1 MKRNILYLLSIGICL
16 FTCVG
21 SHAAA
26 PETRAHLERGRSLFD
41 HGRWT
46 DARYELLKA
55 REGADRDDRLTLQ
68 QIDYQLAVCALK
80 LGSRDAEAMLADFS
94 KRYPESVYNNDL
106 RFAQGLLYCSRS
118 EYDKALACFGR
129 VNYRALD
136 RTRREQ
142 YDLRMG
148 YIEFGRD
155 DYDRAMTYFDR
166 INPQSEFYDHALYYK
181 SYIAYAREQYDWARS
196 GFERLLKSEAYGKVA
211 PYYLLQIEFKQGNY
225 RYVVENGEELIRRA
239 SPRQRTE
246 LSRVMA
252 EAWFRLGEYS
262 KPLDYLDAFVQAG
275 GEMGRD
281 ENYLYGFSLYRTARY
296 DDAAEYLRKACG
308 ADDALTQNA
317 SYHLADC
324 YLRGGD
330 KQQAM
335 QSFAMASNAEF
346 DSAIAEDALFN
357 YGKLQYEL
365 GGGRFNEAI
374 QVLNR
379 YVAQYPSSPRV
390 RTAKELLAAAYYN
403 SHNYDE
409 AYEIIASYPDPDGD
423 LLAAK
428 QKIAY
433 FRGLS
438 ALEKGDTQGAGRY
451 LAESARIGISPKY
464 NALATF
470 WQGEIAYGRGNY
482 DVALRDYESYLKR
495 APKTEPEYAMAFYNT
510 GYCHFSKEN
519 MPRARESFVR
529 FIELYPTQD
538 GYRTD
543 ARNRLGDTYYSDRQF
558 DEALKY
564 YGQAAAASDDGA
576 DYARYQRAVT
586 LGILGRT
593 SEKIKALQQ
602 IIRDGRGDYLDDAT
616 YELGR
621 TFVAQERYRE
631 GAAVLEPFVE
641 TYVYSPYRSAA
652 LSELGL
658 AYLNLG
664 DKKKSL
670 SYYDMVVK
678 TAPQSSDAKDAL
690 QGIRDIYVSEGDAGG
705 YFDYARKSGVEGDL
719 TAMSRD
725 SLSFA
730 AARRIYLSGEPA
742 SAAKSLRSYLESYPK
757 GYYTADAL
765 YCLSDC
771 YLKTGERSRAIETLA
786 ALAGAGQ
793 NQYTHRALK
802 TLAGMTFADERFTEA
817 AAAYRK
823 LADAESTAAGK
834 AEAMNGYVRATIAAG
849 DEERILSMADD
860 VASYTAAGDLAWRE
874 SQFAKAGILDRRGDA
889 AAAQK
894 IYKVLSANVKTSEG
908 AESAYRVIE
917 SAFRA
922 GDTARAEKLV
932 LDFSDKG
939 TPHAFWLA
947 KSFLVLGDIYVQK
960 GDMFQARATYQ
971 SIVDGYTPADDGI
984 VAEAKEKIKKLN

>member
-1 MKRNILYLLSIGICL
+1 MNIVCLDMEGVLVPEIWIAFAEESGIPELRRTTRDEPDYDKLMRWRIDLLRQRGLKLSAIQETISRIDPLPGAKDFLDALRKDTQVVILSDTFDQFAMPLMAKLGYPTLLCNTLEVDGEGYITRHLMRCEHSKLTTVKALQSIGYDTIAS
-16 FTCVG
+16 G
-21 SHAAA
+21 DS
-26 PETRAHLERGRSLFD
+26 
-41 HGRWT
+41 
-46 DARYELLKA
+46 Y
-55 REGADRDDRLTLQ
+55 
-68 QIDYQLAVCALK
+68 
-80 LGSRDAEAMLADFS
+80 
-94 KRYPESVYNNDL
+94 NDL
-106 RFAQGLLYCSRS
+106 EMILHSKAGFLFRGP
-118 EYDKALACFGR
+118 DK
-129 VNYRALD
+129 
-136 RTRREQ
+136 
-142 YDLRMG
+142 
-148 YIEFGRD
+148 I
-155 DYDRAMTYFDR
+155 
-166 INPQSEFYDHALYYK
+166 
-181 SYIAYAREQYDWARS
+181 
-196 GFERLLKSEAYGKVA
+196 
-211 PYYLLQIEFKQGNY
+211 KQ
-225 RYVVENGEELIRRA
+225 
-239 SPRQRTE
+239 
-246 LSRVMA
+246 
-252 EAWFRLGEYS
+252 
-262 KPLDYLDAFVQAG
+262 D
-275 GEMGRD
+275 
-281 ENYLYGFSLYRTARY
+281 
-296 DDAAEYLRKACG
+296 
-308 ADDALTQNA
+308 
-317 SYHLADC
+317 
-324 YLRGGD
+324 
-330 KQQAM
+330 
-335 QSFAMASNAEF
+335 
-346 DSAIAEDALFN
+346 
-357 YGKLQYEL
+357 
-365 GGGRFNEAI
+365 
-374 QVLNR
+374 
-379 YVAQYPSSPRV
+379 
-390 RTAKELLAAAYYN
+390 
-403 SHNYDE
+403 
-409 AYEIIASYPDPDGD
+409 YPDLPAFEDYGD

-631 GAAVLEPFVE
+631 GAAVLEHFVE

>member
-1 MKRNILYLLSIGICL
+1 M
-16 FTCVG
+16 
-21 SHAAA
+21 
-26 PETRAHLERGRSLFD
+26 
-41 HGRWT
+41 
-46 DARYELLKA
+46 
-55 REGADRDDRLTLQ
+55 
-68 QIDYQLAVCALK
+68 
-80 LGSRDAEAMLADFS
+80 
-94 KRYPESVYNNDL
+94 
-106 RFAQGLLYCSRS
+106 
-118 EYDKALACFGR
+118 
-129 VNYRALD
+129 
-136 RTRREQ
+136 
-142 YDLRMG
+142 
-148 YIEFGRD
+148 
-155 DYDRAMTYFDR
+155 
-166 INPQSEFYDHALYYK
+166 
-181 SYIAYAREQYDWARS
+181 
-196 GFERLLKSEAYGKVA
+196 
-211 PYYLLQIEFKQGNY
+211 
-225 RYVVENGEELIRRA
+225 
-239 SPRQRTE
+239 
-246 LSRVMA
+246 
-252 EAWFRLGEYS
+252 
-262 KPLDYLDAFVQAG
+262 
-275 GEMGRD
+275 
-281 ENYLYGFSLYRTARY
+281 
-296 DDAAEYLRKACG
+296 
-308 ADDALTQNA
+308 
-317 SYHLADC
+317 
-324 YLRGGD
+324 
-330 KQQAM
+330 
-335 QSFAMASNAEF
+335 
-346 DSAIAEDALFN
+346 
-357 YGKLQYEL
+357 
-365 GGGRFNEAI
+365 
-374 QVLNR
+374 
-379 YVAQYPSSPRV
+379 
-390 RTAKELLAAAYYN
+390 
-403 SHNYDE
+403 
-409 AYEIIASYPDPDGD
+409 
-423 LLAAK
+423 
-428 QKIAY
+428 
-433 FRGLS
+433 S
-438 ALEKGDTQGAGRY
+438 ALEKGDDGGGRRY

-482 DVALRDYESYLKR
+482 DVALRDYESYLSGAENR
-495 APKTEPEYAMAFYNT
+495 ARICDGFLQYGVLPLLEGEYA
-510 GYCHFSKEN
+510 
-519 MPRARESFVR
+519 RARESFVR

-786 ALAGAGQ
+786 ALADAGQ

-802 TLAGMTFADERFTEA
+802 MLAGMTFADERFTEA

-860 VASYTAAGDLAWRE
+860 VASYTAAGDEAWRA

-894 IYKVLSANVKTSEG
+894 IYKVLSANVKTPEG

>member
-1 MKRNILYLLSIGICL
+1 MNIVCLDMEGVLVPEIWIAFAEESGIPELRRTTRDEPDYDKLMRWRIDLLRQRGLKLSAIQETISRIDPLPGAKDFLDALRKDTQVVILSDTFDQFAMPLMAKLGYPTLLCNTLEVDGEGYITRHLMRCEHSKLTTVKALQSIGYDTIAS
-16 FTCVG
+16 G
-21 SHAAA
+21 DS
-26 PETRAHLERGRSLFD
+26 
-41 HGRWT
+41 
-46 DARYELLKA
+46 Y
-55 REGADRDDRLTLQ
+55 
-68 QIDYQLAVCALK
+68 
-80 LGSRDAEAMLADFS
+80 
-94 KRYPESVYNNDL
+94 NDL
-106 RFAQGLLYCSRS
+106 EMILHSKAGFLFRGP
-118 EYDKALACFGR
+118 DK
-129 VNYRALD
+129 
-136 RTRREQ
+136 
-142 YDLRMG
+142 
-148 YIEFGRD
+148 I
-155 DYDRAMTYFDR
+155 
-166 INPQSEFYDHALYYK
+166 
-181 SYIAYAREQYDWARS
+181 
-196 GFERLLKSEAYGKVA
+196 
-211 PYYLLQIEFKQGNY
+211 KQ
-225 RYVVENGEELIRRA
+225 
-239 SPRQRTE
+239 
-246 LSRVMA
+246 
-252 EAWFRLGEYS
+252 
-262 KPLDYLDAFVQAG
+262 D
-275 GEMGRD
+275 
-281 ENYLYGFSLYRTARY
+281 
-296 DDAAEYLRKACG
+296 
-308 ADDALTQNA
+308 
-317 SYHLADC
+317 
-324 YLRGGD
+324 
-330 KQQAM
+330 
-335 QSFAMASNAEF
+335 
-346 DSAIAEDALFN
+346 
-357 YGKLQYEL
+357 
-365 GGGRFNEAI
+365 
-374 QVLNR
+374 
-379 YVAQYPSSPRV
+379 
-390 RTAKELLAAAYYN
+390 
-403 SHNYDE
+403 
-409 AYEIIASYPDPDGD
+409 YPDLPAFEDYGD

-438 ALEKGDTQGAGRY
+438 ALEKGDTEGAGRY

-705 YFDYARKSGVEGDL
+705 YFDYARKSGAEGDL

-860 VASYTAAGDLAWRE
+860 VASYTAAGDEAWRA

-894 IYKVLSANVKTSEG
+894 IYKVLSANVKTPEG
-908 AESAYRVIE
+908 AESAYRVVE

>member
-1 MKRNILYLLSIGICL
+1 MCI
-16 FTCVG
+16 
-21 SHAAA
+21 
-26 PETRAHLERGRSLFD
+26 
-41 HGRWT
+41 
-46 DARYELLKA
+46 
-55 REGADRDDRLTLQ
+55 RD
-68 QIDYQLAVCALK
+68 
-80 LGSRDAEAMLADFS
+80 
-94 KRYPESVYNNDL
+94 
-106 RFAQGLLYCSRS
+106 
-118 EYDKALACFGR
+118 
-129 VNYRALD
+129 
-136 RTRREQ
+136 
-142 YDLRMG
+142 
-148 YIEFGRD
+148 
-155 DYDRAMTYFDR
+155 
-166 INPQSEFYDHALYYK
+166 

-196 GFERLLKSEAYGKVA
+196 GFERLLKSEAYGEVA

-239 SPRQRTE
+239 SPR
-246 LSRVMA
+246 
-252 EAWFRLGEYS
+252 
-262 KPLDYLDAFVQAG
+262 
-275 GEMGRD
+275 
-281 ENYLYGFSLYRTARY
+281 
-296 DDAAEYLRKACG
+296 
-308 ADDALTQNA
+308 
-317 SYHLADC
+317 
-324 YLRGGD
+324 
-330 KQQAM
+330 
-335 QSFAMASNAEF
+335 
-346 DSAIAEDALFN
+346 
-357 YGKLQYEL
+357 
-365 GGGRFNEAI
+365 
-374 QVLNR
+374 
-379 YVAQYPSSPRV
+379 
-390 RTAKELLAAAYYN
+390 
-403 SHNYDE
+403 
-409 AYEIIASYPDPDGD
+409 
-423 LLAAK
+423 
-428 QKIAY
+428 
-433 FRGLS
+433 
-438 ALEKGDTQGAGRY
+438 
-451 LAESARIGISPKY
+451 
-464 NALATF
+464 
-470 WQGEIAYGRGNY
+470 
-482 DVALRDYESYLKR
+482 
-495 APKTEPEYAMAFYNT
+495 
-510 GYCHFSKEN
+510 
-519 MPRARESFVR
+519 
-529 FIELYPTQD
+529 
-538 GYRTD
+538 
-543 ARNRLGDTYYSDRQF
+543 
-558 DEALKY
+558 
-564 YGQAAAASDDGA
+564 
-576 DYARYQRAVT
+576 QRAVT

>member
-1 MKRNILYLLSIGICL
+1 MGLAIFYETLLVILVSALTAAVCLSSYLVTKRKTMLFACIAFMFYFFDVASILQDDY
-16 FTCVG
+16 
-21 SHAAA
+21 AARELA
-26 PETRAHLERGRSLFD
+26 SGLTQEYYFIRSLYTMVTGAGFL
-41 HGRWT
+41 GAFWFMVCEYIGECRRSIRIT
-46 DARYELLKA
+46 PIVVYAILSLILLA
-55 REGADRDDRLTLQ
+55 ISGE
-68 QIDYQLAVCALK
+68 
-80 LGSRDAEAMLADFS
+80 S
-94 KRYPESVYNNDL
+94 KVL
-106 RFAQGLLYCSRS
+106 RFCYYSCRAAFMFWILAYGAVHYLRTKDPVERQRLGRYKNHCI
-118 EYDKALACFGR
+118 ALA
-129 VNYRALD
+129 
-136 RTRREQ
+136 
-142 YDLRMG
+142 
-148 YIEFGRD
+148 
-155 DYDRAMTYFDR
+155 
-166 INPQSEFYDHALYYK
+166 
-181 SYIAYAREQYDWARS
+181 
-196 GFERLLKSEAYGKVA
+196 LLGM
-211 PYYLLQIEFKQGNY
+211 
-225 RYVVENGEELIRRA
+225 
-239 SPRQRTE
+239 
-246 LSRVMA
+246 VM
-252 EAWFRLGEYS
+252 
-262 KPLDYLDAFVQAG
+262 V
-275 GEMGRD
+275 
-281 ENYLYGFSLYRTARY
+281 
-296 DDAAEYLRKACG
+296 
-308 ADDALTQNA
+308 
-317 SYHLADC
+317 
-324 YLRGGD
+324 
-330 KQQAM
+330 
-335 QSFAMASNAEF
+335 
-346 DSAIAEDALFN
+346 AEDALFN

-438 ALEKGDTQGAGRY
+438 ALEKGDTEGAGRY

-786 ALAGAGQ
+786 ALADAGQ

-802 TLAGMTFADERFTEA
+802 MLAGMTFADERFTEA

-860 VASYTAAGDLAWRE
+860 VASYTAAGDEAWRA

-894 IYKVLSANVKTSEG
+894 IYKVLSANVKTPEG

>member
-1 MKRNILYLLSIGICL
+1 MLNLQKHSDICPANRVSQIKEYYFSKKLKEVADMNAKGLDVISLGIGSPDRPPHIRTIDALCEDSRKEDAHGYQPYIGIPAL
-16 FTCVG
+16 REAFSDWYKRWYGVELTPKTEIQPLIG
-21 SHAAA
+21 SKEGILHISLAFLNPGDGVLVPNPGYPTYTSVSKLA
-26 PETRAHLERGRSLFD
+26 EAHIIN
-41 HGRWT
+41 
-46 DARYELLKA
+46 YELTEKNGWLP
-55 REGADRDDRLTLQ
+55 DF
-68 QIDYQLAVCALK
+68 
-80 LGSRDAEAMLADFS
+80 EAIE
-94 KRYPESVYNNDL
+94 KNDL
-106 RFAQGLLYCSRS
+106 SNVNLMW
-118 EYDKALACFGR
+118 
-129 VNYRALD
+129 VNYPHMPTGTPAS
-136 RTRREQ
+136 
-142 YDLRMG
+142 
-148 YIEFGRD
+148 
-155 DYDRAMTYFDR
+155 
-166 INPQSEFYDHALYYK
+166 INL
-181 SYIAYAREQYDWARS
+181 
-196 GFERLLKSEAYGKVA
+196 FERLVAFGKKHNIIIINDN
-211 PYYLLQIEFKQGNY
+211 PYSFILNE
-225 RYVVENGEELIRRA
+225 
-239 SPRQRTE
+239 
-246 LSRVMA
+246 
-252 EAWFRLGEYS
+252 
-262 KPLDYLDAFVQAG
+262 KPLSILSVPGAKDICI
-275 GEMGRD
+275 EM
-281 ENYLYGFSLYRTARY
+281 NSMS
-296 DDAAEYLRKACG
+296 KAHNMPG
-308 ADDALTQNA
+308 WRIGML
-317 SYHLADC
+317 
-324 YLRGGD
+324 
-330 KQQAM
+330 
-335 QSFAMASNAEF
+335 ASNAEF

-438 ALEKGDTQGAGRY
+438 ALEKGDTEGAGRY

-705 YFDYARKSGVEGDL
+705 YFDYARKSGAEGDL

-860 VASYTAAGDLAWRE
+860 VASYTAAGDEAWRA

-894 IYKVLSANVKTSEG
+894 IYKVLSANVKTPEG
-908 AESAYRVIE
+908 AESAYRVVE

>member
-1 MKRNILYLLSIGICL
+1 MRKKLSLLLTLALCAVCTLRVQAGE
-16 FTCVG
+16 
-21 SHAAA
+21 
-26 PETRAHLERGRSLFD
+26 PESETFIERGRSLFD
-41 HGRWT
+41 YGRWS
-46 DARYELLKA
+46 DARHEFLRA
-55 REGADRDDRLTLQ
+55 RDVLAPSDRVAAQTVDF
-68 QIDYQLAVCALK
+68 YLAACAVE
-80 LGSRDAEAMLADFS
+80 LGSRDAEGALRDFEA
-94 KRYPESVYNNDL
+94 RYPGSVYANDV
-106 RFAQGLLYCSRS
+106 RFALGSFYCAAGNMEKAR
-118 EYDKALACFGR
+118 EAFAQTDYKALSAP
-129 VNYRALD
+129 
-136 RTRREQ
+136 RREQ
-142 YDLRMG
+142 YDIRMG
-148 YIEFGRD
+148 YVAFAEG
-155 DYDRAMTYFDR
+155 DYRKAYDYFDR
-166 INPQSEFYDHALYYK
+166 IGSRSEYADHARYYK
-181 SYIAYAREQYDWARS
+181 AYIDYAEGRYGRAKQAFTALLRSDAYRD
-196 GFERLLKSEAYGKVA
+196 VV
-211 PYYLLQIEFKQGNY
+211 PYYLMQIEFREGNY
-225 RYVVENGEELIRRA
+225 RYVVENGETLARRA
-239 SPRQRTE
+239 VPERRAE
-246 LSRVMA
+246 LERVVA
-252 EAWFRLGEYS
+252 ESWFRLEDFNRT
-262 KPLDYLDAFVQAG
+262 LEHLAAFRKAG
-275 GEMGRD
+275 GEMDRD
-281 ENYLYGFSLYRTARY
+281 ASYLEGFSLYRTARY
-296 DDAAEYLRKACG
+296 AEAAEWLRKACG
-308 ADDALTQNA
+308 AEDALTQNA

-705 YFDYARKSGVEGDL
+705 YFYYARKNGCVGEL
-719 TAMSRD
+719 IALSRD
-725 SLSFA
+725 SAFFFC
-730 AARRIYLSGEPA
+730 ARRCYLSGGA
-742 SAAKSLRSYLESYPK
+742 GSAAHMLPWFFGRFSH
-757 GYYTADAL
+757 GDYTDPAL
-765 YCLSDC
+765 YCLGDC
-771 YLKTGERSRAIETLA
+771 
-786 ALAGAGQ
+786 
-793 NQYTHRALK
+793 
-802 TLAGMTFADERFTEA
+802 
-817 AAAYRK
+817 
-823 LADAESTAAGK
+823 
-834 AEAMNGYVRATIAAG
+834 
-849 DEERILSMADD
+849 
-860 VASYTAAGDLAWRE
+860 
-874 SQFAKAGILDRRGDA
+874 
-889 AAAQK
+889 
-894 IYKVLSANVKTSEG
+894 
-908 AESAYRVIE
+908 
-917 SAFRA
+917 
-922 GDTARAEKLV
+922 
-932 LDFSDKG
+932 
-939 TPHAFWLA
+939 
-947 KSFLVLGDIYVQK
+947 
-960 GDMFQARATYQ
+960 
-971 SIVDGYTPADDGI
+971 
-984 VAEAKEKIKKLN
+984 

>member
-1 MKRNILYLLSIGICL
+1 MRKFRISLLTL
-16 FTCVG
+16 AL
-21 SHAAA
+21 AACA
-26 PETRAHLERGRSLFD
+26 FGAQAAGPEIETLAGRARDLFD
-41 HGRWT
+41 YGRWS
-46 DARYELLKA
+46 DARQEFLRVRAALTPSDRLLAQEADFYLAACAVELGSPDA
-55 REGADRDDRLTLQ
+55 EGALREF
-68 QIDYQLAVCALK
+68 
-80 LGSRDAEAMLADFS
+80 AE
-94 KRYPESVYNNDL
+94 RYPESVYANDV
-106 RFAQGLLYCSRS
+106 RFALGSFYCAAGNMEKAR
-118 EYDKALACFGR
+118 EAFAQTDYKALSAP
-129 VNYRALD
+129 
-136 RTRREQ
+136 RREQ
-142 YDLRMG
+142 YDIRMG
-148 YIEFGRD
+148 YVAFAGG
-155 DYDRAMTYFDR
+155 DYRKAYDYFDR
-166 INPQSEFYDHALYYK
+166 IGSRSEYADHARYYK
-181 SYIAYAREQYDWARS
+181 AYIDYAEGRYGRAKQAFTALLRSDAYRD
-196 GFERLLKSEAYGKVA
+196 VV
-211 PYYLLQIEFKQGNY
+211 PYYLMQIEFREGNY
-225 RYVVENGEELIRRA
+225 RYVVENGETLARRA
-239 SPRQRTE
+239 VPERRAE
-246 LSRVMA
+246 LERVVA
-252 EAWFRLGEYS
+252 ESWFRLEDFNRT
-262 KPLDYLDAFVQAG
+262 LEHLAAFRKAG
-275 GEMGRD
+275 GEMDRD
-281 ENYLYGFSLYRTARY
+281 ASYLEGFSLYRTARY
-296 DDAAEYLRKACG
+296 AEAAEWLRKACG
-308 ADDALTQNA
+308 AEDALTQNA

-438 ALEKGDTQGAGRY
+438 ALEKGDTEGAGRY

-786 ALAGAGQ
+786 ALADAGQ

-802 TLAGMTFADERFTEA
+802 MLAGMTFADERFTEA

-860 VASYTAAGDLAWRE
+860 VASYTAAGDEAWRA

-894 IYKVLSANVKTSEG
+894 IYKVLSANVKTPEG

>member
-1 MKRNILYLLSIGICL
+1 M
-16 FTCVG
+16 
-21 SHAAA
+21 
-26 PETRAHLERGRSLFD
+26 
-41 HGRWT
+41 
-46 DARYELLKA
+46 
-55 REGADRDDRLTLQ
+55 Q
-68 QIDYQLAVCALK
+68 QV
-80 LGSRDAEAMLADFS
+80 
-94 KRYPESVYNNDL
+94 
-106 RFAQGLLYCSRS
+106 
-118 EYDKALACFGR
+118 
-129 VNYRALD
+129 
-136 RTRREQ
+136 
-142 YDLRMG
+142 
-148 YIEFGRD
+148 
-155 DYDRAMTYFDR
+155 
-166 INPQSEFYDHALYYK
+166 
-181 SYIAYAREQYDWARS
+181 
-196 GFERLLKSEAYGKVA
+196 
-211 PYYLLQIEFKQGNY
+211 
-225 RYVVENGEELIRRA
+225 
-239 SPRQRTE
+239 
-246 LSRVMA
+246 
-252 EAWFRLGEYS
+252 
-262 KPLDYLDAFVQAG
+262 
-275 GEMGRD
+275 
-281 ENYLYGFSLYRTARY
+281 
-296 DDAAEYLRKACG
+296 CG

-705 YFDYARKSGVEGDL
+705 YFDYARESGDPRDL
-719 TAMSRD
+719 CLGRQG
-725 SLSFA
+725 
-730 AARRIYLSGEPA
+730 RRLFRLCRQG
-742 SAAKSLRSYLESYPK
+742 
-757 GYYTADAL
+757 GH
-765 YCLSDC
+765 
-771 YLKTGERSRAIETLA
+771 GERPDSRVARLAVVCRRPETLPGRADRRCRQVA
-786 ALAGAGQ
+786 AQLS
-793 NQYTHRALK
+793 
-802 TLAGMTFADERFTEA
+802 
-817 AAAYRK
+817 RK
-823 LADAESTAAGK
+823 L
-834 AEAMNGYVRATIAAG
+834 
-849 DEERILSMADD
+849 
-860 VASYTAAGDLAWRE
+860 
-874 SQFAKAGILDRRGDA
+874 SQGILYGRCALLSERLLPEDGRTIPCDRNARGSGRCGTESVHASGFEDA
-889 AAAQK
+889 GW
-894 IYKVLSANVKTSEG
+894 N
-908 AESAYRVIE
+908 
-917 SAFRA
+917 
-922 GDTARAEKLV
+922 
-932 LDFSDKG
+932 DFC
-939 TPHAFWLA
+939 
-947 KSFLVLGDIYVQK
+947 
-960 GDMFQARATYQ
+960 R
-971 SIVDGYTPADDGI
+971 
-984 VAEAKEKIKKLN
+984 

>member
-1 MKRNILYLLSIGICL
+1 MRKFRISLLTL
-16 FTCVG
+16 AL
-21 SHAAA
+21 AACA
-26 PETRAHLERGRSLFD
+26 FGAQAAGPEIETLAGRARDLFD
-41 HGRWT
+41 YGRWS
-46 DARYELLKA
+46 DARQEFLRVRAALTPSDRLLAQEADFYLAACAVELGSPDA
-55 REGADRDDRLTLQ
+55 EGALREF
-68 QIDYQLAVCALK
+68 
-80 LGSRDAEAMLADFS
+80 AE
-94 KRYPESVYNNDL
+94 RYPESVYANDV
-106 RFAQGLLYCSRS
+106 RFALGSFYCAAGNMEKAR
-118 EYDKALACFGR
+118 EAFEQTDYKALSAP
-129 VNYRALD
+129 
-136 RTRREQ
+136 RREQ
-142 YDLRMG
+142 YDIRMG
-148 YIEFGRD
+148 YVAFAGG
-155 DYDRAMTYFDR
+155 DYRKAYDYFDR
-166 INPQSEFYDHALYYK
+166 IGSRSEYVDHARYYK
-181 SYIAYAREQYDWARS
+181 AYIDYAEGRYGRAKQAFTALLRSDAYRD
-196 GFERLLKSEAYGKVA
+196 VV
-211 PYYLLQIEFKQGNY
+211 PYYLMQIEFREGNY
-225 RYVVENGEELIRRA
+225 RYVVENGETLARRA
-239 SPRQRTE
+239 VPERRAE
-246 LSRVMA
+246 LERVVA
-252 EAWFRLGEYS
+252 ESWFRLEDFNRT
-262 KPLDYLDAFVQAG
+262 LEHLAAFRKAG
-275 GEMGRD
+275 GEMDRD
-281 ENYLYGFSLYRTARY
+281 ASYLEGFSLYRTARY
-296 DDAAEYLRKACG
+296 AEAAEWLRKACG
-308 ADDALTQNA
+308 AEDALTQNA

-742 SAAKSLRSYLESYPK
+742 SAAKSLRSYLENYPK

-786 ALAGAGQ
+786 ALADAGQ

-802 TLAGMTFADERFTEA
+802 MLAGMTFADERFTEA

-860 VASYTAAGDLAWRE
+860 VASYTAAGDEAWRA

-894 IYKVLSANVKTSEG
+894 IYKVLSANVKTPEG

>member
-1 MKRNILYLLSIGICL
+1 MRKFRISLLTL
-16 FTCVG
+16 AL
-21 SHAAA
+21 AACA
-26 PETRAHLERGRSLFD
+26 FGAQAAGPEIETLAGRARDLFD
-41 HGRWT
+41 YGRWS
-46 DARYELLKA
+46 DARQEFLRVRAVLTPSDRLLAQEADFYLAACAVELGSPDA
-55 REGADRDDRLTLQ
+55 EGALREF
-68 QIDYQLAVCALK
+68 
-80 LGSRDAEAMLADFS
+80 AE
-94 KRYPESVYNNDL
+94 RYPESVYANDV
-106 RFAQGLLYCSRS
+106 RFALGSFYCAAGNMEKAR
-118 EYDKALACFGR
+118 EAFAQTDYKALSAP
-129 VNYRALD
+129 
-136 RTRREQ
+136 RREQ
-142 YDLRMG
+142 YDIRMG
-148 YIEFGRD
+148 YVAFAGG
-155 DYDRAMTYFDR
+155 DYRKAYDYFDR
-166 INPQSEFYDHALYYK
+166 IGSRSEYADHARYYK
-181 SYIAYAREQYDWARS
+181 AYIDYAEGRYGRAKQAFTALLRSDAYRD
-196 GFERLLKSEAYGKVA
+196 VV
-211 PYYLLQIEFKQGNY
+211 PYYLMQIEFREGNY
-225 RYVVENGEELIRRA
+225 RYVVENGETLARRA
-239 SPRQRTE
+239 VPERRAE
-246 LSRVMA
+246 LERVVA
-252 EAWFRLGEYS
+252 ESWFRLEDFNRT
-262 KPLDYLDAFVQAG
+262 LEHLAAFRKAG
-275 GEMGRD
+275 GEMDRD
-281 ENYLYGFSLYRTARY
+281 ASYLEGFSLYRTARY
-296 DDAAEYLRKACG
+296 AEAAEWLRKACG
-308 ADDALTQNA
+308 AEDALTQNA

-742 SAAKSLRSYLESYPK
+742 SAAKSLRSYLENYPK

-786 ALAGAGQ
+786 ALADAGQ

-802 TLAGMTFADERFTEA
+802 MLAGMTFADERFTEA

-860 VASYTAAGDLAWRE
+860 VASYTAAGDEAWRA

-894 IYKVLSANVKTSEG
+894 IYKVLSANVKTPEG

>member
-196 GFERLLKSEAYGKVA
+196 GFERLLKSEAYGEVA

-239 SPRQRTE
+239 SPRQRAE

-564 YGQAAAASDDGA
+564 YGQ
-576 DYARYQRAVT
+576 
-586 LGILGRT
+586 
-593 SEKIKALQQ
+593 
-602 IIRDGRGDYLDDAT
+602 
-616 YELGR
+616 
-621 TFVAQERYRE
+621 
-631 GAAVLEPFVE
+631 AAVLEPFVE

-971 SIVDGYTPADDGI
+971 SIVDGYPPADDGI